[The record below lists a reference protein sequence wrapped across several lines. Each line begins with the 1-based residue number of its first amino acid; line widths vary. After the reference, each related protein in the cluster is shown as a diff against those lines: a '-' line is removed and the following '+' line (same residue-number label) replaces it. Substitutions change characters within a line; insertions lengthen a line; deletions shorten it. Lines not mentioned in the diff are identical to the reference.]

1 MINEQIFKTIQELE
15 SEGLTLSRESKDM
28 CKWYLID
35 MMLEFSNDDYVP
47 VKLSQVLIDFCY
59 FLISVLDP
67 EVEELPD
74 LIRSRTEDG

>member
-1 MINEQIFKTIQELE
+1 MNKQIFKTIQELE
-15 SEGLTLSRESKDM
+15 SEGLTLSRASKDI
-28 CKWYLID
+28 CKGYLID
-35 MMLEFSNDDYVP
+35 MMLEFSNDDCVP